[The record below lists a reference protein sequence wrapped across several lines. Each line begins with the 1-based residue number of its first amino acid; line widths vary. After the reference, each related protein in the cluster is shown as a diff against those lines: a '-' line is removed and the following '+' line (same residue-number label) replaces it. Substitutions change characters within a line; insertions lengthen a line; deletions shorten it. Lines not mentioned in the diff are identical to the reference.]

1 MNTSDQQQPVTST
14 WRRTLTFL
22 FFTQLAT
29 AVGFSS
35 IFPFLPLYVESL
47 GSSSGINIELLA
59 GGVYS
64 AQALTMMIAS
74 PIWGMVADRYGRKL
88 MIQRA
93 SFGGAVVILLMA
105 FAQSAEQLVA
115 LRALQGLISGTVAA
129 NSALMAAQTPRK
141 HTGYAMGMLQVGLG
155 AGVAFGPLL
164 GGFLADRFGY
174 APTFY
179 ATAALLL
186 LAGLVVH
193 FGVEEDF
200 QLPILGG
207 ETHTLIGDWRELL
220 SRPGVK
226 QTYALSFL
234 SQLSRMMV
242 IPITPLFVQAIMTP
256 GSVVNTY
263 TGLIIGSSSAA
274 MTISAG
280 PLGRAGDRHGQRRVG
295 AWSAFLSGICYLP
308 QALVSQAWQLLPLA
322 ALGGLGTGGLLPTL
336 SALLARYTREG
347 QEGAAFGLDNAV
359 RSAARSIA
367 PMLGSGIALLFGL
380 RAAFV
385 AAGLVML
392 LTAIYA
398 RAALPPSM
406 PSIEAQRDPAG
417 GVAMVEANG

>member
-1 MNTSDQQQPVTST
+1 VDPSEQQSAGPA
-14 WRRTLTFL
+14 WRRTLNIL

-74 PIWGMVADRYGRKL
+74 PIWGMIADRYGRKL

-93 SFGGAVVILLMA
+93 SFGGSVVILLMA

-129 NSALMAAQTPRK
+129 NSALMAAQAPRK

-155 AGVAFGPLL
+155 AGVALGPLL
-164 GGFLADRFGY
+164 GGFLADRVGY

-226 QTYALSFL
+226 QTYSLSFL

-242 IPITPLFVQAIMTP
+242 IPITPLFVQAIMAP

-280 PLGRAGDRHGQRRVG
+280 PLGRAGDRRGQRRVA

-308 QALVSQAWQLLPLA
+308 QALVSQAWQLVPLA

-336 SALLARYTREG
+336 SALLARYTRDG

-367 PMLGSGIALLFGL
+367 PMLGSAIALLFGL

-385 AAGLVML
+385 AAGVVML
-392 LTAIYA
+392 LTALYA
-398 RAALPPSM
+398 RAALPPSLPGGEPQSM
-406 PSIEAQRDPAG
+406 PGIHISGSES
-417 GVAMVEANG
+417 NG